1 MKKGMKKSI
10 SVMMVLVLA
19 LGLGGCGEKSGGGN
33 GNSSSV
39 KGPFDVYDPPV
50 TITTMMNEDNLA
62 AAPTD
67 YTLEDNPFIELY
79 KEYGIQ
85 VEYALSGS
93 ASDLG
98 TKLNMAITAN
108 KLPDIMMVSSA
119 QFMELSEAGLL
130 ADLTEIWDTFASD
143 EVKARYQTDGGV
155 MMQNGYVD
163 GKLYGL
169 VSPAEYYDYIGMV
182 AIRSDWMEECGMKE
196 PETMEDLWRIAK
208 TFKDKKMGGT
218 CTIGIGM
225 QKDVLNIL
233 TPTVSL
239 LNGYHAYTNVWL
251 EKNGELINSNIQP
264 EMKKALT
271 ELSGKFSEGLI
282 DPEFGSKDG
291 TKVWEDALSGR
302 SGIVMSDF
310 CAPFNTTNGAK
321 NGQQWAYYAIPSCDG
336 EMVRYQANVA
346 FTGALCVSAKCKNP
360 EALVQ
365 MLNLFVKATNEDP
378 ELYSSNAV
386 NNFAYPAII
395 YVANKNV
402 GTHETYMKYLQD
414 GQNPIVDTEGT
425 EYLTTV
431 ENAEKYRL
439 NGDMDG
445 FINWSV
451 FGENGTE
458 AIISE
463 AVRNDAYLISAYTG
477 ATTEKMAAY
486 NPALNTLTEQMITE
500 IIMGTK
506 KAEYFDEYV
515 SAWKSNGGDEITKE
529 INEWY
534 KSQESK

>member
-1 MKKGMKKSI
+1 MKKGTKKSI
-10 SVMMVLVLA
+10 SVMMVLALA
-19 LGLGGCGEKSGGGN
+19 IGLGGCGGKTGGN
-33 GNSSSV
+33 ANSSSV
-39 KGPFDVYDPPV
+39 KEPFDKYDPPI

-67 YTLEDNPFIELY
+67 YTLEDNPFVDLY
-79 KEYGIQ
+79 KEYGIN

-155 MMQNGYVD
+155 MMQNGYID

-196 PETMEDLWRIAK
+196 PETMEDLWNIAK

-225 QKDVLNIL
+225 QKDVLNLL

-251 EKNGELINSNIQP
+251 EENGKLVNSNIQP
-264 EMKKALT
+264 EMKNALS
-271 ELSGKFSEGLI
+271 ELSKKFSEGLI

-291 TKVWEDALSGR
+291 TKVWEDALSGK
-302 SGIVMSDF
+302 SGVVMSDF

-346 FTGALCVSAKCKNP
+346 FTGALCVSANCKNP
-360 EALVQ
+360 EALVK

-402 GTHETYMKYLQD
+402 GTHETYMKYLKD
-414 GQNPIVDTEGT
+414 GQDPIVDTEGT
-425 EYLTTV
+425 EYVTTV

-458 AIISE
+458 AIISD

-486 NPALNTLTEQMITE
+486 NPTLNTLTEQMITE

-506 KAEYFDEYV
+506 KVEYFDEYV